1 MKIVI
6 SCSDPA
12 NGQLIS
18 VALCISFFLLKLGT
32 FEKYYRLKI
41 SKSRFAALKIW
52 RQQYLVIF
60 STNMLCTRLFLDSC
74 SYQWISN
81 SEFAKQFNDYLV
93 DCTAS
98 LNYQDYN
105 ESGSLP
111 NVEEYGVH
119 HHLEPID
126 TSKSTI
132 SGDNFEIL
140 HQLNWFS
147 KKSPL
152 FCLIIAKY
160 WQLLQSWPG
169 RLSCWKFH
177 VGKMPVMK
185 WV

>member
-1 MKIVI
+1 M
-6 SCSDPA
+6 
-12 NGQLIS
+12 
-18 VALCISFFLLKLGT
+18 
-32 FEKYYRLKI
+32 
-41 SKSRFAALKIW
+41 W
-52 RQQYLVIF
+52 RQQYLVILIT
-60 STNMLCTRLFLDSC
+60 SMLCTILFLDSC

-81 SEFAKQFNDYLV
+81 SEFAKQFDDYLV

-111 NVEEYGVH
+111 NVEEYVVH
-119 HHLEPID
+119 HHLETID

-132 SGDNFEIL
+132 SEDNFEIL
-140 HQLNWFS
+140 HQLNWLS

-152 FCLIIAKY
+152 FYLIIAKY